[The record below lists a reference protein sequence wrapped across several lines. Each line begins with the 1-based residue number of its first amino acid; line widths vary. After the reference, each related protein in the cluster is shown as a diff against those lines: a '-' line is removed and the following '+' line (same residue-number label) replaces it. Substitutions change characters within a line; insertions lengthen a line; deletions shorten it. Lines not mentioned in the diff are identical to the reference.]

1 MNDMNFYEVLGVEKT
16 ATQDE
21 IKAAYKKLAKQLHPD
36 LQTGKSDAEK
46 KEAEEKFKNVN
57 TAYETLGD
65 EEKRKVYDMGEN
77 QESMFGGFP
86 RNAEDLFSWFSG
98 RTPGVKFRTHASKQD
113 LVEKNGADIK
123 IKLKI
128 SLKEAIFGAKK
139 KINIPVGEECPTCHG
154 TGAPPEGKQPC
165 NVCGGT
171 GIKEHR
177 DFNAFGISISQTVC
191 TACHGTGIS
200 PESLCKTCRGSGR
213 INKMVTVE
221 IVVPP
226 GAKTDCNYIDAAY
239 CIMGAGTCGVA
250 GGSAGNLYVKFSEIP
265 NELFEHSPTNPFNLR
280 TTCYVNPLLA
290 LTGGTIDVYT
300 PGGMKKCKIP
310 ELTPAGK
317 MFKIKNTWMQS
328 DQLGDLE
335 VIIAYDMPTKLT
347 PKIKKALGKI
357 IEADDFTMQNAKL
370 AAKLYNEFNK

>member
-1 MNDMNFYEVLGVEKT
+1 MDNMNFYEVLGVEKT

-36 LQTGKSDAEK
+36 LQTGKSEAEK
-46 KEAEEKFKNVN
+46 KAAEEKFKNVN

-65 EEKRKVYDMGEN
+65 EEKRKAYDMGGN
-77 QESMFGGFP
+77 QGGMFGGFP
-86 RNAEDLFSWFSG
+86 GNAEDLFSWFSG
-98 RTPGVKFRTHASKQD
+98 RNGTRFRTHASKQD
-113 LVEKNGADIK
+113 LVEKNGPDIRVK
-123 IKLKI
+123 VKI
-128 SLKEAIFGAKK
+128 SLKDAIFGAKK
-139 KINIPVGEECPTCHG
+139 KINIPVGEECPSCHG
-154 TGAPPEGKQPC
+154 SGAPSSGKQPC
-165 NVCGGT
+165 KVCGGT
-171 GIKEHR
+171 GVKEYR
-177 DFNAFGISISQTVC
+177 DFTAFGISISQTVC
-191 TACHGTGIS
+191 TTCHGTGIS
-200 PESLCKTCRGSGR
+200 PESLCKTCGGLGR
-213 INKMVTVE
+213 VDKLATIE
-221 IVVPP
+221 ITVPP
-226 GAKTDCNYIDAAY
+226 GAKTDHNSADAGY

-250 GGSAGNLYVKFSEIP
+250 GGSAGNLYVKFAEIP
-265 NELFEHSPTNPFNLR
+265 DELFEHSPVNPINLR

-357 IEADDFTMQNAKL
+357 IEADDFTMQNAKQ
-370 AAKLYNEFNK
+370 AARLYNEFNK